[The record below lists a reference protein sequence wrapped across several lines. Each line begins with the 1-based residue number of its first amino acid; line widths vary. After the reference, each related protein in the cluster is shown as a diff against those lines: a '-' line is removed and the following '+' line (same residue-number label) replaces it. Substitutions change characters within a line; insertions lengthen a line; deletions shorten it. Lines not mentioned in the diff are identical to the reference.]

1 MILEVCARLA
11 EMLYNRATKGF
22 QQYSFH
28 ADLVISLIGVPFTQ
42 SVADTRATFVFL
54 CFQKSIKRFLNWKG
68 SRSMLEEPI
77 LPTTS
82 TSGESTSS
90 REATEDFEAGVL
102 AQLDSLYRT
111 ALRLTHNQQEA
122 EDLVQETMLKAFRF
136 TNTYQ
141 RGTNLRAWLFR
152 ILNTSAINRYRK
164 QATHPTTTPLPEGEE
179 FYLYNRIRD
188 INGQELSTG
197 AEEEVLS
204 HYLDEDV
211 YQALSDLP
219 LNFRMPII
227 LADIEGL
234 SYKEIAQALNIPI
247 GTVMSRISR
256 ARRHLQRSLWSY
268 AKSRGYVSEESTTQ
282 KPNAD
287 PAEQTS
293 N

>member
-1 MILEVCARLA
+1 
-11 EMLYNRATKGF
+11 
-22 QQYSFH
+22 
-28 ADLVISLIGVPFTQ
+28 
-42 SVADTRATFVFL
+42 
-54 CFQKSIKRFLNWKG
+54 
-68 SRSMLEEPI
+68 MLEEPL
-77 LPTTS
+77 LPTAPS
-82 TSGESTSS
+82 VENIAM
-90 REATEDFEAGVL
+90 REAATEDFEAGVL

-111 ALRLTHNQQEA
+111 ALRLTRNQQEA

-136 TNTYQ
+136 ANTYQ

-197 AEEEVLS
+197 AEDEVLS

-256 ARRHLQRSLWSY
+256 ARRHLQRSLWNY
-268 AKSRGYVSEESTTQ
+268 ARDRGYLSEEH
-282 KPNAD
+282 AD
-287 PAEQTS
+287 ESDRPTS
-293 N
+293 SGSDDQAASA

>member
-1 MILEVCARLA
+1 
-11 EMLYNRATKGF
+11 
-22 QQYSFH
+22 
-28 ADLVISLIGVPFTQ
+28 
-42 SVADTRATFVFL
+42 
-54 CFQKSIKRFLNWKG
+54 
-68 SRSMLEEPI
+68 MLEEP
-77 LPTTS
+77 LPTAP
-82 TSGESTSS
+82 GEQIAT
-90 REATEDFEAGVL
+90 REAATEDFEAGVL

-136 TNTYQ
+136 ANTYQ

-164 QATHPTTTPLPEGEE
+164 QATHPVTTPLPEGEE

-204 HYLDEDV
+204 QYLDEDV
-211 YQALSDLP
+211 YRALNDLP
-219 LNFRMPII
+219 INFRMPII

-256 ARRHLQRSLWSY
+256 ARRHLQRSLWDY
-268 AKSRGYVSEESTTQ
+268 ARNRGYLLGERRSDGQQSTG
-282 KPNAD
+282 A
-287 PAEQTS
+287 PAPDS
-293 N
+293 PR

>member
-1 MILEVCARLA
+1 
-11 EMLYNRATKGF
+11 
-22 QQYSFH
+22 
-28 ADLVISLIGVPFTQ
+28 
-42 SVADTRATFVFL
+42 
-54 CFQKSIKRFLNWKG
+54 
-68 SRSMLEEPI
+68 MLEEPL
-77 LPTTS
+77 LPTAPDV
-82 TSGESTSS
+82 ESIAT
-90 REATEDFEAGVL
+90 REAATEDFEAGVL

-111 ALRLTHNQQEA
+111 ALRLTRNQQEA

-136 TNTYQ
+136 ANTYQ

-188 INGQELSTG
+188 INGQELSAG
-197 AEEEVLS
+197 AEDEVLS
-204 HYLDEDV
+204 RYLDEDV
-211 YQALSDLP
+211 YQALNDLP

-256 ARRHLQRSLWSY
+256 ARRHLQRSLWNY
-268 AKSRGYVSEESTTQ
+268 ARERGYLSG
-282 KPNAD
+282 
-287 PAEQTS
+287 EQTGERDQS
-293 N
+293 ASAQ

>member
-1 MILEVCARLA
+1 
-11 EMLYNRATKGF
+11 
-22 QQYSFH
+22 
-28 ADLVISLIGVPFTQ
+28 
-42 SVADTRATFVFL
+42 
-54 CFQKSIKRFLNWKG
+54 
-68 SRSMLEEPI
+68 MLEEP
-77 LPTTS
+77 PTGVSEENTS
-82 TSGESTSS
+82 AKAA
-90 REATEDFEAGVL
+90 ATEDFEAGVL

-111 ALRLTHNQQEA
+111 ALRLTRNQQEA

-136 TNTYQ
+136 SSTYQ

-164 QATHPTTTPLPEGEE
+164 QATHLATTPLPEGEE

-188 INGQELSTG
+188 INGQELSMG

-211 YQALSDLP
+211 YNALNDLP
-219 LNFRMPII
+219 LNFRMPVI

-256 ARRHLQRSLWSY
+256 ARRQLQRSLWTY
-268 AKSRGYVSEESTTQ
+268 AKNQGFSIP
-282 KPNAD
+282 PNGTKK
-287 PAEQTS
+287 Q
-293 N
+293 

>member
-1 MILEVCARLA
+1 
-11 EMLYNRATKGF
+11 ML
-22 QQYSFH
+22 
-28 ADLVISLIGVPFTQ
+28 D
-42 SVADTRATFVFL
+42 
-54 CFQKSIKRFLNWKG
+54 
-68 SRSMLEEPI
+68 EPL
-77 LPTTS
+77 LPTAPS
-82 TSGESTSS
+82 VENIAM
-90 REATEDFEAGVL
+90 REAATEDFEAGVL

-111 ALRLTHNQQEA
+111 ALRLTRNQQEA

-136 TNTYQ
+136 ANTYQ

-204 HYLDEDV
+204 KYLDEDV

-219 LNFRMPII
+219 MNFRMPII

-234 SYKEIAQALNIPI
+234 SYKEIAQSLNIPI

-256 ARRHLQRSLWSY
+256 ARRHLQRSLWHY
-268 AKSRGYVSEESTTQ
+268 AKNRGYVAEDH
-282 KPNAD
+282 AD
-287 PAEQTS
+287 ANGQPVNPEGVAQADTEHTA
-293 N
+293 